1 MRYLQSEGFLYNYY
15 LAVGFIHVPLI
26 FFGDMSL
33 QWFLRGA
40 DTLPR
45 MQSIVNS
52 LVQTFINFQKLGHK
66 NKMLLHPQQ
75 LLQTIPNIAGTH
87 TLTQVHIHVHAIS
100 SAYSYKMLF

>member
-1 MRYLQSEGFLYNYY
+1 MSYLQGEGFLHNNY
-15 LAVGFIHVPLI
+15 LAVGFGHVPLI

-45 MQSIVNS
+45 MHSIVNS
-52 LVQTFINFQKLGHK
+52 LVQTLINFQKLGHK

-75 LLQTIPNIAGTH
+75 LL
-87 TLTQVHIHVHAIS
+87 
-100 SAYSYKMLF
+100 